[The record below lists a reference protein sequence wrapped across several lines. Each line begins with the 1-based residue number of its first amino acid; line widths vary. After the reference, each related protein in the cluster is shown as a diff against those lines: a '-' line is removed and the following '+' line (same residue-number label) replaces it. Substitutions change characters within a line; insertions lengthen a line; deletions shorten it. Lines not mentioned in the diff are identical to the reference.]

1 MLRSWTS
8 EELEMHTE
16 FSLSIGG
23 MSCASCALRVEQ
35 ALQKVPGVQHA
46 AVNLATEQA
55 RVATAS
61 GGGVTAAALV
71 AAVQQAGYTATAGEQ
86 AGAAPL
92 ADAAEAWRIAIA
104 ALLTLP
110 LVVPMLLAPFGIGLM
125 LPGWLQLLL
134 ATPVQLWIG
143 ARFYR
148 SAWSALRAGSGNM
161 DVLVALGTSAAY
173 GLSVFQL
180 LHNGHHGT
188 LYFEAGA
195 VVIVLV
201 RLGKWLEARA
211 RRQTTEA
218 IRALQSLRP
227 ERARLRLN
235 GTEQDVAVEV
245 LKVGDEILIR
255 PGERIPMDAELLE
268 GHSHVDESMVT
279 GESLPVAKAP
289 GAALI
294 GATVNGEGVLLAR
307 VRAVGTDTMLARII
321 AAVQNA
327 QAGKAPVQRLVDRV
341 TAIFVPVIVAVA
353 ALTLAGWG
361 IANGDWSQALIHAV
375 SVLVIACPC
384 ALGLATPTAIMVGTG
399 VAARHGILI
408 KDAEALER
416 LHSVTML
423 AFDKTGTLTTG
434 HPRLLATQPL
444 GSIDQAGVLGLAA
457 ALQQAS
463 EHPLARAVRD
473 QVPAPALLA
482 SEQKAVAGMGV
493 IGTIGAAT
501 YVMGNAALLAM
512 HGIAADGGADA
523 EAAGQTVSWLARV
536 APDQALLAWFAF
548 GDTLKP
554 HSQAAV
560 AQLHQLGVKCMLI
573 SGDNRG
579 SAGAVAQA
587 LGIDEVHAQVTPE
600 GKAAIIAAQRQAG
613 AVIAMVGD
621 GINDAPA
628 LAAADIGVAMGG
640 GTDVAMHTA
649 GVTLM
654 RGDPL
659 LLVDAIDLSR
669 RTYAKIRQNLF
680 WAFIFNVAGVPLAA
694 FGMLNPMLAG
704 AMMAF
709 SSVSVVTN
717 AILLKRWKPQTT
729 EGN

>member
-1 MLRSWTS
+1 MQ
-8 EELEMHTE
+8 HE
-16 FSLSIGG
+16 FSLTIGG

-35 ALQKVPGVQHA
+35 ALQKVPGVQRA
-46 AVNLATEQA
+46 VVNLATEQA
-55 RVATAS
+55 RVAAE
-61 GGGVTAAALV
+61 GDGVSAATLV
-71 AAVQQAGYTATAGEQ
+71 AAVQQAGYTASTSDQ
-86 AGAAPL
+86 AAVQAAPGL
-92 ADAAEAWRIAIA
+92 SEGWLIVIA
-104 ALLTLP
+104 AVLTLP
-110 LVVPMLLAPFGIGLM
+110 LVVPMLLAPFGLTLM
-125 LPGWLQLLL
+125 LPGWLQFAL

-161 DVLVALGTSAAY
+161 DVLVSLGTTAAY
-173 GLSVFQL
+173 GLSVVQL
-180 LHNGHHGT
+180 LQGGHHST

-227 ERARLRLN
+227 ERARLRSN
-235 GTEQDVAVEV
+235 GVEQDVAAD
-245 LKVGDEILIR
+245 LLRIGDEIVIR
-255 PGERIPMDAELLE
+255 PGERIPMDADLLE

-279 GESLPVAKAP
+279 GESLPVSKAP
-289 GAALI
+289 GAGLI
-294 GATVNGEGVLLAR
+294 GGTVNAEGVLLAR
-307 VRAVGTDTMLARII
+307 VRAVGTETTLARII
-321 AAVQNA
+321 RAVQDA

-341 TAIFVPVIVAVA
+341 TAVFVPVIVAIA
-353 ALTLAGWG
+353 LLTLVGWG
-361 IANGDWSQALIHAV
+361 LANGDWSHALINAV

-416 LHSVTML
+416 MHSVTVL
-423 AFDKTGTLTTG
+423 AFDKTGTLTDG
-434 HPRLLATQPL
+434 HPRLLATRPL
-444 GSIDQAGVLGLAA
+444 ATDDEAGVLALAA
-457 ALQQAS
+457 ALQQGS
-463 EHPLARAVRD
+463 EHPLARAIRGQSPGVALVATEQRA
-473 QVPAPALLA
+473 VP
-482 SEQKAVAGMGV
+482 GMGV
-493 IGTIGAAT
+493 EATIGAAH
-501 YVMGNAALLAM
+501 YVMGNASLLAR
-512 HGIAADGGADA
+512 HGIAADGGADL

-536 APDQALLAWFAF
+536 APDQQALALFAF

-554 HSQAAV
+554 QSKEAV
-560 AQLHQLGVKCMLI
+560 AQLQGLGVRCMLI
-573 SGDNRG
+573 SGDNLG
-579 SAGAVAQA
+579 SASAVAAA
-587 LGIDEVHAQVTPE
+587 LGLDEVHAQVTPE
-600 GKAAIIAAQRQAG
+600 RKAAIIAAQRQAG
-613 AVIAMVGD
+613 AVVAMVGD

-649 GVTLM
+649 GLTLM

-669 RTYAKIRQNLF
+669 RTFAKIRQNLF
-680 WAFIFNVAGVPLAA
+680 WAFIFNIAGVPLAA
-694 FGMLNPMLAG
+694 MGVLNPMLAG

-717 AILLKRWKPQTT
+717 ALLLKRWKPQTK
-729 EGN
+729 GVN

>member
-1 MLRSWTS
+1 MQ
-8 EELEMHTE
+8 TE

-23 MSCASCALRVEQ
+23 MSCAACALRVEQ
-35 ALQKVPGVQHA
+35 ALQKVPGVQRA

-55 RVATAS
+55 RVAATDA
-61 GGGVTAAALV
+61 GVTAAVLM
-71 AAVQQAGYTATAGEQ
+71 AAVQRAGYSAIAGDQ
-86 AGAAPL
+86 ASSAAP
-92 ADAAEAWRIAIA
+92 ASQPETWPIAIA

-110 LVVPMLLAPFGIGLM
+110 LVVPMLLSPLGIELM

-134 ATPVQLWIG
+134 ATPVQFWIG

-180 LHNGHHGT
+180 LQSGHHST
-188 LYFEAGA
+188 LYFEAAA

-227 ERARLRLN
+227 ERARLRT
-235 GTEQDVAVEV
+235 GGVEQDVAVD
-245 LKVGDEILIR
+245 LLRIGDEIVIR
-255 PGERIPMDAELLE
+255 PGERIPMDASLID
-268 GHSHVDESMVT
+268 GRGHVDESMVT
-279 GESLPVAKAP
+279 GENLPVSKAP
-289 GAALI
+289 GMALI
-294 GATVNGEGVLLAR
+294 GGTLNGEGVLIAH
-307 VRAVGTDTMLARII
+307 VRAVGTETVLARII
-321 AAVQNA
+321 AAVQDA

-341 TAIFVPVIVAVA
+341 TAVFVPTIVAIAV
-353 ALTLAGWG
+353 LTFAGWG
-361 IANGDWSQALIHAV
+361 MYDGNWPQALIHAV

-416 LHSVTML
+416 LHSVTVL
-423 AFDKTGTLTTG
+423 AFDKTGTLTAG
-434 HPRLLATQPL
+434 HPRLLATRTL
-444 GSIDQAGVLGLAA
+444 AAIDQSALLALAA
-457 ALQQAS
+457 SLQQGS
-463 EHPLARAVRD
+463 EHPLAKALLEHQSPSTLPTSDQRAVPG
-473 QVPAPALLA
+473 QGV
-482 SEQKAVAGMGV
+482 VAN
-493 IGTIGAAT
+493 IGDAT
-501 YVMGNAALLAM
+501 YAMGNAALLAGY
-512 HGIAADGGADA
+512 GIAAEGGAEF

-536 APDQALLAWFAF
+536 APEPQALGLFAF
-548 GDTLKP
+548 GDTIKP
-554 HSQAAV
+554 QSVEAV
-560 AQLHQLGVKCMLI
+560 AQLHQLGIRTVLI
-573 SGDNRG
+573 SGDNQG
-579 SAGAVAQA
+579 SAALVART

-600 GKAAIIAAQRQAG
+600 GKAAIIAAQRQSG

-649 GVTLM
+649 GLTLM

-659 LLVDAIDLSR
+659 LLVQAIDLSR
-669 RTYAKIRQNLF
+669 RTYSKIRQNLF
-680 WAFIFNVAGVPLAA
+680 WAFIFNIAGVPLAA
-694 FGMLNPMLAG
+694 LGMLDPMLAG

-717 AILLKRWKPQTT
+717 ALLLKRWTPQSI
-729 EGN
+729 GAN